1 MEPWGWKPGEVKG
14 RVGHRPVALI
24 AAHVAGLP
32 DGPVFQPFP
41 NDRAQAMLT
50 APLPEQGEDADA
62 ILDRFERDLMPS
74 PFGNGHPR
82 FFGWVN
88 GPPVVL
94 GVLAEALAAAMNPS
108 VAGGNHAATYVE
120 RQALNWLK
128 DLV

>member
-1 MEPWGWKPGEVKG
+1 
-14 RVGHRPVALI
+14 
-24 AAHVAGLP
+24 
-32 DGPVFQPFP
+32 
-41 NDRAQAMLT
+41 
-50 APLPEQGEDADA
+50 
-62 ILDRFERDLMPS
+62 MPH

-128 DLV
+128 DLVGLDPRRDGAARLRRLGGDADRPRRGAPPRDRR